1 MAAATKT
8 RLLSASTCSK
18 AVLMEQIERMK
29 SAVFTALLFFT
40 ISVASTS
47 AQDTFSIVAVDIT
60 TGQVGSAGATCLD
73 DDDIAGGAIIISDV
87 VPDHGA
93 IHTQSYWHP
102 ANQSNAHE
110 QFIGGASPTQLMDWL
125 VSNDVQDS
133 PGIRQYGAV
142 DLVTGSARADAFT
155 GEACMDYHGHLV
167 GEDYAIQGNI
177 LLDASIL
184 EAMEQGFTE
193 TSGTLA
199 ERLMAALQGANVPGA
214 DSRCLEEGVSS
225 RSAFIRVAFPGD
237 DPNNL
242 TLDLNVSI
250 TPEGVEP
257 ITELQGVFDA
267 WNQSTET
274 SEVGKSNE
282 LQVYLDSAGRLAFS
296 YSGVESGVPE
306 QLLLTSMLGQ
316 EGAYNVSRFWVDQAG
331 LSGWVDIRGFSPG
344 TYIVRLVSKSG
355 KLLGTRKMMIH

>member
-1 MAAATKT
+1 
-8 RLLSASTCSK
+8 
-18 AVLMEQIERMK
+18 
-29 SAVFTALLFFT
+29 
-40 ISVASTS
+40 
-47 AQDTFSIVAVDIT
+47 
-60 TGQVGSAGATCLD
+60 
-73 DDDIAGGAIIISDV
+73 
-87 VPDHGA
+87 
-93 IHTQSYWHP
+93 
-102 ANQSNAHE
+102 
-110 QFIGGASPTQLMDWL
+110 
-125 VSNDVQDS
+125 
-133 PGIRQYGAV
+133 
-142 DLVTGSARADAFT
+142 
-155 GEACMDYHGHLV
+155 MDYHGHLV

-355 KLLGTRKMMIH
+355 KLLGTRKLMIH